1 MRAHSQEMGSGEGMR
16 REWGVFIILSRVKD
30 GVKVMNVAERAEISV
45 MAILKKKESYLL
57 VILLISFTLL

>member
-45 MAILKKKESYLL
+45 MAILKKRNH
-57 VILLISFTLL
+57 IFW